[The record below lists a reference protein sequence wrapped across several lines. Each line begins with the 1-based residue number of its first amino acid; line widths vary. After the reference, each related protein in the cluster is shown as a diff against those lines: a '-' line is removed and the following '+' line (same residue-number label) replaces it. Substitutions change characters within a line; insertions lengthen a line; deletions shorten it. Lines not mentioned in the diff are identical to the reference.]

1 MESAPPDSIT
11 RSGSPDRIRPLSR
24 AEASGPSM
32 GLLLES
38 RAEQAARLVEAL
50 ELHLAEVLELEMV
63 LLGHRVHH
71 GVRDE
76 YLAAAGAGHHARR
89 EVHIAAEVIA
99 VAVQSHAVVDPD
111 PGHRSLAPQ
120 LLEPHRPVRELRG
133 V

>member
-1 MESAPPDSIT
+1 MESAPPDRIT

-32 GLLLES
+32 GLLLEG

-50 ELHLAEVLELEMV
+50 ELHLADVLELEMV

-76 YLAAAGAGHHARR
+76 YLAAAGTGHHARR
-89 EVHIAAEVIA
+89 EGHIAAAVIA
-99 VAVQSHAVVDPD
+99 VAVQSHAVLERDA
-111 PGHRSLAPQ
+111 GQRSLARQP
-120 LLEPHRPVRELRG
+120 PAT
-133 V
+133 